1 MPPPQA
7 SGLPLLERVTT
18 SPLAN
23 VLDVLVPPPPVPVTY
38 VPKIP
43 ISNSFPLKYETG
55 GGGGATTSFDGGGPA
70 KQTITCDPRTPMAK
84 ANLFIRATFLIAL
97 SVSHTVFDT
106 WFGQRGLDY
115 FCGNSSHMS
124 SV

>member
-7 SGLPLLERVTT
+7 SRLPLLEILVT

-23 VLDVLVPPPPVPVTY
+23 VLVLVPPPPVPVTY

-55 GGGGATTSFDGGGPA
+55 GGGGGATTSFDGGGPA
-70 KQTITCDPRTPMAK
+70 KETTACNARVTTTK
-84 ANLFIRATFLIAL
+84 AVDFSINTFLL
-97 SVSHTVFDT
+97 V
-106 WFGQRGLDY
+106 
-115 FCGNSSHMS
+115 N
-124 SV
+124 

>member
-7 SGLPLLERVTT
+7 SVLPLLERVTT

-38 VPKIP
+38 VPKTP

-55 GGGGATTSFDGGGPA
+55 GGGGGATTSFEGGGPA
-70 KQTITCDPRTPMAK
+70 KQTISCEPSTPMVK
-84 ANLFIRATFLIAL
+84 AILFIAPR
-97 SVSHTVFDT
+97 VSSFKSRSRTKLGH
-106 WFGQRGLDY
+106 GGPRR
-115 FCGNSSHMS
+115 GNSSNQEYQKQ
-124 SV
+124 

>member
-7 SGLPLLERVTT
+7 SVLPLLERVTT

-38 VPKIP
+38 VPKAP

-55 GGGGATTSFDGGGPA
+55 GGGAGATTSLDGGGPA
-70 KQTITCDPRTPMAK
+70 KETTACNARVTTTNAVDFSINM
-84 ANLFIRATFLIAL
+84 FLL
-97 SVSHTVFDT
+97 V
-106 WFGQRGLDY
+106 
-115 FCGNSSHMS
+115 N
-124 SV
+124 